1 MATNINR
8 QKILSRKNW
17 SIYDGVG
24 SYDPGTCS
32 DYNCTSGA
40 FGGTDD
46 AEIAPT
52 ALWNAMSVEPS
63 SIDPLDGWTINMWVK
78 PTWAQTF
85 GTRMFISCGDDTGAW
100 NDNVFSFYFSNGGSG
115 TLLNRI
121 VTDIRTGTDKINA
134 QWALHMFDA
143 ITGTGGISEPD
154 YPWSSANPGYVNANG
169 FNMLTMKYDPSLNAT
184 TSCVRFR
191 IYWNGNDIGGP
202 TLCYDTNPGSLTF
215 LAGLSKTFRIGT
227 RLVSNVSGMEGNL
240 DEISYWTKALTDAE
254 IMDIWNGTAAP
265 GSTDGTPNN
274 LLTHSAA
281 AYLGSWWRFE
291 NNFLDSSG
299 GVHTLVNNGMS
310 FDQTNKA

>member
-24 SYDPGTCS
+24 SYNPGTCS

-46 AEIAPT
+46 AEIAGN
-52 ALWNAMSVEPS
+52 ALWNNMSVEPS

-78 PTWAQTF
+78 PTWTQTS

-100 NDNVFSFYFSNGGSG
+100 NDNVFSFYFTNGGSG
-115 TLLNRI
+115 ALLNRI
-121 VTDIRTGTDKINA
+121 VADIRTGTDKINA
-134 QWALHMFDA
+134 QWALHGGA
-143 ITGTGGISEPD
+143 ANETGTGTTGS
-154 YPWSSANPGYVNANG
+154 YQWAASNPGYVNANG
-169 FNMLTMKYDPSLNAT
+169 FSMLTMKYDPSLSAT
-184 TSCVRFR
+184 TSYVRFR
-191 IYWNGNDIGGP
+191 VFWNGNDIG
-202 TLCYDTNPGSLTF
+202 NPAASYNVNVGNITF

-227 RLVSNVSGMEGNL
+227 RLVSNASGMEGNL
-240 DEISYWTKALTDAE
+240 DEISYWSAALTDAE
-254 IMDIWNGTAAP
+254 IMEIWNGTAAP
-265 GSTDGTPNN
+265 GSTDGTPSN
-274 LLTHSAA
+274 LTTHSA
-281 AYLGSWWRFE
+281 YGHLGSWWRFE
-291 NNFLDSSG
+291 NNLLDSSG